1 MQPAE
6 DRNYETMWQWQRQA
20 MFTAMTLLLWS
31 EKISITQ
38 KLSLKLAGDRTDK
51 LNYMKRL
58 QRDSSFGQQTE
69 LARIYD
75 HRNCIWG
82 NLHKF

>member
-6 DRNYETMWQWQRQA
+6 DRNYETIWQWQRQA

-51 LNYMKRL
+51 LNYMERL

-69 LARIYD
+69 LARTFD